1 MAERALSQAEQALAL
16 ATKRAVQAAGGLQTC
31 ESETGTSDSQLSR
44 CCSPTARDSITIRDA
59 ATIDAIGHGV
69 EGHPFILR
77 ALARQLGWIVVP
89 RPSTDA
95 DPLGMNRAV
104 TRIARELGH
113 VANEITDAEA
123 DGLFE
128 PHEAEAALR
137 EIEHLETET
146 AALRLA
152 LERLAANKEG
162 VRM

>member
-1 MAERALSQAEQALAL
+1 MGERALSQAEQALAL
-16 ATKRAVQAAGGLQTC
+16 ATKRAVQAAGGLQVC

-44 CCSPTARDSITIRDA
+44 CCSPRERDSITIRDA
-59 ATIDAIGHGV
+59 VTIDAIGHGG

-77 ALARQLGWIVVP
+77 ALARQLGFVVVQL
-89 RPSTDA
+89 PSTEI
-95 DPLGMNRAV
+95 DPQGMNRAV

-113 VANEITDAEA
+113 VANEITEAEA

-128 PHEAEAALR
+128 PHEAQAVLR

-152 LERLAANKEG
+152 LERLAASKEG
-162 VRM
+162 VRI